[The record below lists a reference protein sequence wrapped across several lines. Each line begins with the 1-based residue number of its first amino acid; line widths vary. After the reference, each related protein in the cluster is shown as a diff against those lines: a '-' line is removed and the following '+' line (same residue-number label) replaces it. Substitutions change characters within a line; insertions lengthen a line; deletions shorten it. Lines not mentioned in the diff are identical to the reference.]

1 MYRFVRTGLTERVV
15 SENIA
20 PTLVAVDGV
29 SNGYRA
35 LLLPLACS
43 DDLVRSA
50 TLAASA
56 NHLRYQRPK
65 LAPLASKYQST
76 AIEKLSVFSRTE
88 NASGATRS
96 AILAAII
103 LLLLTDMMNGGH
115 QFHLLLNMAKSWV
128 EAMKHDDL
136 PTGSSRSGLEQFL
149 FNQLDV

>member
-1 MYRFVRTGLTERVV
+1 MRTGLTEIIV

-29 SNGYRA
+29 SNGYRN

-56 NHLRYQRPK
+56 NQLRFQRPK
-65 LAPLASKYQST
+65 LVSLASKYQSA

-88 NASGATRS
+88 NASGSTRS
-96 AILAAII
+96 AVLAAII
-103 LLLLTDMMNGGH
+103 LLIITDMMNGGH

-128 EAMKHDDL
+128 EAMKHDGL
-136 PTGSSRSGLEQFL
+136 PTESSRSGLEQFL